1 MSAISTH
8 ADVSP
13 CRVFWHFTRP
23 ILHVCVGLFAVVSS
37 SAFADQAKTP
47 SVPTPRPVPI
57 QAYANDNPS
66 CLEWTDGCTICAK
79 LETGAVAC
87 STPGI
92 ACQAAGLQCKKNAR

>member
-8 ADVSP
+8 PDVSP

-23 ILHVCVGLFAVVSS
+23 VLHACVGLFAIVSS

-47 SVPTPRPVPI
+47 SVPARHPVPI
-57 QAYANDNPS
+57 QAYATDNPS

-79 LETGAVAC
+79 SDTGAVAC

-92 ACQAAGLQCKKNAR
+92 ACQRAGLQCKKNAR